1 MRNKITDLHCHIL
14 PGIDDGAQNPDASGA
29 LLLSEQQQ
37 GISQI
42 MFTPHFYAH
51 DMSVEQYC
59 RNRAHAYA
67 RMEETCT
74 RLGIKTSLGAEVRM
88 DEELFDISFEELR
101 LGNTRYLLLEWPF
114 LSGTFPLWG
123 EEIVALLL
131 RQGIIPIFAHID
143 RYDYFL
149 GNQERLRY
157 FLERGCLFQVNADS
171 CISRRRSPVV
181 FELIRA
187 GLVHIVCSDAHSP
200 EKRPCHMG
208 AALKAVESRLGV
220 STVEFLLANADDIFN
235 DREVDGFKK
244 PVRKKIFGIF

>member
-1 MRNKITDLHCHIL
+1 M
-14 PGIDDGAQNPDASGA
+14 
-29 LLLSEQQQ
+29 
-37 GISQI
+37 
-42 MFTPHFYAH
+42 
-51 DMSVEQYC
+51 
-59 RNRAHAYA
+59 
-67 RMEETCT
+67 
-74 RLGIKTSLGAEVRM
+74 
-88 DEELFDISFEELR
+88 FDISFEELR

-181 FELIRA
+181 FELIKA

-208 AALKAVESRLGV
+208 AALKAVESRLGAG
-220 STVEFLLANADDIFN
+220 TVEFLLANADDIFN
-235 DREVDGFKK
+235 DREVDGLKK
-244 PVRKKIFGIF
+244 PMRKKIFGIF